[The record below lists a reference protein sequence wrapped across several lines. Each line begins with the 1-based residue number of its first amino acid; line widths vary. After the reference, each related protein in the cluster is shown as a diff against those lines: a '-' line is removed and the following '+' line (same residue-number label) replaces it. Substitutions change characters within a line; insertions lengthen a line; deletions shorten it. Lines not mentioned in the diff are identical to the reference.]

1 MPTADASIFKSF
13 PSNNIGAGTSL
24 VAGANSAGNPARAL
38 IRYDFTG
45 QLPPGAIVDAVGL
58 ELTVV
63 NSPGSGGVAS
73 TFALHRMLVPWIEG
87 TKTGHNGA
95 IATAGEPTWLT
106 REFPSTPWS
115 TSGGASGVDFSVTPS
130 ATTSVDT
137 GLNPSFV
144 STPGLVADVQ
154 AWLTDPTSNR
164 GWILLSQSETTPATA
179 RRCKT
184 TASPG
189 APPRARHHR
198 PPETVSPVRP
208 SPERARFCSAAENRG
223 WVR

>member
-1 MPTADASIFKSF
+1 MSRPLAFVLLILATCASPVLADSVVLMPTADASIFKSF

-87 TKTGHNGA
+87 TKTGNNGA
-95 IATAGEPTWLT
+95 IATAGRPT
-106 REFPSTPWS
+106 P
-115 TSGGASGVDFSVTPS
+115 
-130 ATTSVDT
+130 
-137 GLNPSFV
+137 
-144 STPGLVADVQ
+144 
-154 AWLTDPTSNR
+154 
-164 GWILLSQSETTPATA
+164 
-179 RRCKT
+179 
-184 TASPG
+184 
-189 APPRARHHR
+189 
-198 PPETVSPVRP
+198 
-208 SPERARFCSAAENRG
+208 
-223 WVR
+223 